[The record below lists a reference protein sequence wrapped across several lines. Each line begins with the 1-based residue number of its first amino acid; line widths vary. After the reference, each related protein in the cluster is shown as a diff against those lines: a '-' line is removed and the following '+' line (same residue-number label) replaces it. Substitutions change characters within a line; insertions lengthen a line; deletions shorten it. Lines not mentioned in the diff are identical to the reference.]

1 MSNVPFFQMFS
12 THTNFLGFEVPQ
24 YWWFRLTYYLTIIS
38 CTFALL
44 RFLDVG
50 PTRILEKDGWRNYAG
65 YGISFISVLFVLQAK
80 AQGLGTGGYV
90 MTMLYN
96 KFGFGK

>member
-1 MSNVPFFQMFS
+1 M
-12 THTNFLGFEVPQ
+12 
-24 YWWFRLTYYLTIIS
+24 FRLTYYLTLIS

-44 RFLDVG
+44 KFLDVG

-65 YGISFISVLFVLQAK
+65 YGISFISVIVVLQAK

-90 MTMLYN
+90 MTMLYDQLGIGNYVLIFN
-96 KFGFGK
+96 KYPILRPQFYFSK